1 MMRDIKGARWY
12 KTDLHLHTPES
23 QCFIEQEV
31 TPAQWVDRCIEQ
43 GLDCV
48 AVTDHNTGGYIDKIK
63 EAAKGTSLTV
73 FPGVEVTCSDA
84 KVHILVLF
92 DVDKGT
98 QDVNH
103 FLARLRLDREMYG
116 HQNAKVTMGVL
127 EVIKEAQD
135 VGAIAIPAH
144 IDQYS
149 GLCETDFGTQSSV
162 FKNENVLG
170 VQAVH
175 EFLYN
180 NELDSQSELELLQ
193 NLYGETKIAAERALN
208 WKNTLTNAKK
218 HPLSILTFSDNPAS
232 EKASKHGLWGIG
244 QRYTWIKMSEDINLE
259 SLRQALLLPESRIRN
274 DFESKEVPYELPN
287 QWINSIN
294 VKNTELNKTENLFP
308 FNPQMTTIIGGRGT
322 GKSSILRFIRGCFKY
337 TDDLK
342 EHEEIASEQEE
353 FFSVYSKNDDSG
365 VLKNSSEIEVIY
377 NRYNTT
383 YKIVASNFNGH
394 SQKNTFH
401 KWNTETKQ
409 YEEITQDED
418 SSLLNLFNFDIY
430 SQKQVYE
437 IAKKPNALR
446 DKMDSSI
453 DGMYELKESLRTIK
467 IEYLSKSSNIR
478 AIVSQLEGKSKL
490 LADIEDKKNQ
500 LKTYKESDFEK
511 IFNKSNQFS
520 EELEELKLY
529 GQTITK
535 SHEQIQLLCDTLE
548 LPEIN
553 YENISQ
559 DYKTDIKNI
568 GDLIKEKYDKIH
580 AHILDLSTQM
590 FNLSEE
596 YKKSLKES
604 NWLSAYK
611 ENKKEFT
618 QTKEALQS
626 KGIQTLH
633 NFEKLNEELMNKH
646 EQLNI
651 IKGQE
656 ELKEK
661 EIQELE
667 VLKANF
673 LQKREEITNAR
684 KTFIQE
690 VLGDSDNLKIEIK
703 KFRDKKFF
711 EHQFRRII
719 QKEDTFNEDIH
730 KIIDFCFKGKVE
742 DNILKLIY
750 IFIDIRSGKNNEIFS
765 GRFIRVIREL
775 NKEQMDELMLLYP
788 EDEVQV
794 KYKAANSNEY
804 KPLSNASAG
813 QKTSAILTFL
823 LSYGE
828 VPLILDQPEDD
839 LDNSLIYELIVER
852 LKACK
857 SKRQIIIVT
866 HNANIPVN
874 GDSELILAM
883 DSNKSGLSLL
893 ASGSIE
899 DTEVRNHICKV
910 MEGGEAAFKLRAKRY
925 KLS

>member
-1 MMRDIKGARWY
+1 MRDIKGARWY

-23 QCFIEQEV
+23 RCFIEQEV
-31 TPAQWVDRCIEQ
+31 TPAQWVTRCIEQ

-63 EAAKGTSLTV
+63 EAAKGTNLTV

-103 FLARLRLDREMYG
+103 FLARLKLDIEMYG

-127 EVIKEAQD
+127 DVIKEAQD

-144 IDQYS
+144 IDQYN

-162 FKNENVLG
+162 FMNENVLG

-175 EFLYN
+175 EFFYN
-180 NELDSQSELELLQ
+180 NELDSQSELKLVQ
-193 NLYGETKIAAERALN
+193 DLYGETNIAAERALN

-218 HPLSILTFSDNPAS
+218 HPLSILTFSDNPAN

-274 DFESKEVPYELPN
+274 DFESKTVPYEFPN
-287 QWINSIN
+287 QWINSIK
-294 VKNTELNKTENLFP
+294 VKNTEINKSENTFP
-308 FNPQMTTIIGGRGT
+308 FSPQMTTIIGGRGT
-322 GKSSILRFIRGCFKY
+322 GKSSILRFIRGCFKCNE
-337 TDDLK
+337 DLK
-342 EHEEIASEQEE
+342 EHDEIASEQEK
-353 FFSVYSKNDDSG
+353 FYSVYSKNEDSG
-365 VLKNSSEIEVIY
+365 VLKNDSEIEVIY

-383 YKIVASNFNGH
+383 YKIIASDFNGT
-394 SQKNTFH
+394 SQRNTFK
-401 KWNTETKQ
+401 KWDPETEQ
-409 YEEITQDED
+409 YAEITQEEND
-418 SSLLNLFNFDIY
+418 SLLNLFKFDVY

-453 DGMYELKESLRTIK
+453 DGMYELQENLKTTK
-467 IEYLSKSSNIR
+467 IEYLTKSSKIR
-478 AIVSQLEGKSKL
+478 SITSQLEGKSKL
-490 LADIEDKKNQ
+490 LADIEDKQNQ
-500 LKTYKESDFEK
+500 LRTYKESDFEEL
-511 IFNKSNQFS
+511 FNKSNQFS
-520 EELEELKLY
+520 EEIDEIKVF
-529 GQTITK
+529 GQAIIK
-535 SHEQIQLLCDTLE
+535 SHQQIQSLGETLE
-548 LPEIN
+548 LSEIN
-553 YENISQ
+553 YNNISQ
-559 DYKTDIKNI
+559 DHKTEIKNI
-568 GDLIKEKYDKIH
+568 EDPIKEKYDKIH

-590 FNLSEE
+590 MKLSEE
-596 YKKSLKES
+596 FKISLKES

-611 ENKKEFT
+611 TNTSEFKKI
-618 QTKEALQS
+618 KEDLQS
-626 KGIQTLH
+626 QGIQTLH
-633 NFEKLNEELMNKH
+633 DFEKLNEELTKKN
-646 EQLNI
+646 EQLHV
-651 IKGQE
+651 IKAQE
-656 ELKEK
+656 KLRET
-661 EIQELE
+661 EIQELAG
-667 VLKANF
+667 LKTEY
-673 LQKREEITNAR
+673 LKKREEITRAR
-684 KTFIQE
+684 KSFIQE

-703 KFRDKKFF
+703 SFRDKKSF
-711 EHQFRRII
+711 EYHFRKII
-719 QKEDTFNEDIH
+719 QKEDTFNEDIQ
-730 KIIDFCFKGKVE
+730 KIIEFCFKGKVE
-742 DNILKLIY
+742 VNIPNLLN
-750 IFIDIRSGKNNEIFS
+750 IFRDIRSGKSNELFS
-765 GRFIRVIREL
+765 GRFIRVINEL
-775 NKEQMDELMLLYP
+775 NKEQMDELTLLYP

-852 LKACK
+852 LKTCK
-857 SKRQIIIVT
+857 SKRQVIVVT

-883 DSNKSGLSLL
+883 DSNKSGLNLL

-899 DTEVRNHICKV
+899 DATVRNQICKV